1 MKSFLPPKLHWLDVA
16 EITAAVGSVG
26 GSLVAGVFFK
36 HFLLLW
42 ATVPLSASAA
52 LALINHQRLKL
63 LIAEDKQAIATSI
76 TENKTKLVDLTKA
89 SIEYRTEHKTST
101 KKLTDELEQVR
112 GLAVSE
118 LARLQQE
125 EQANFSRTS
134 QELQQLQSSVGKL
147 DSLSQSL
154 QQNLQTI
161 EGKQQETGRIVRE
174 LKAIDIFTQNINAD
188 LNTVQS
194 YFERGLA
201 YQRMGNK
208 HRAID
213 DFSKTI
219 ELDNNH
225 PQAYHQRG
233 LMYVELG
240 IERKAVDDLRRASQ
254 LYFDKGEL
262 DKYRETRDLGQQMYQ
277 DRTSEP
283 QSTTQA
289 AEQVVVGNLFG

>member
-1 MKSFLPPKLHWLDVA
+1 MKSFLPPKLHWLDIA
-16 EITAAVGSVG
+16 EITAAIGSIG

-36 HFLLLW
+36 QFLLLW

-52 LALINHQRLKL
+52 LALINHRRLKL

-76 TENKTKLVDLTKA
+76 AENKTKIVDLTKE
-89 SIEYRTEHKTST
+89 SIQDRVEHKTSIAEVT
-101 KKLTDELEQVR
+101 EDLEQVR
-112 GLAVSE
+112 NLAVTE
-118 LARLQQE
+118 LAKLQQK
-125 EQANFSRTS
+125 EQADFDRTS
-134 QELQQLQSSVGKL
+134 QELQQLQTSVGKL
-147 DSLSQSL
+147 DSLNQDL

-161 EGKQQETGRIVRE
+161 EGKQRETGRLVRE
-174 LKAIDIFTQNINAD
+174 LKAVDIFTQNINAD

-213 DFSKTI
+213 DFTKTI

-225 PQAYHQRG
+225 TQAYHQRG
-233 LMYVELG
+233 LIYVELG
-240 IERKAVDDLRRASQ
+240 VERKAVDDLRRASQ

-262 DKYRETRDLGQQMYQ
+262 DKYRETRDLAQQMYQ
-277 DRTSEP
+277 DRTSELEEHP
-283 QSTTQA
+283 KAS
-289 AEQVVVGNLFG
+289 EQVVVGNLFG